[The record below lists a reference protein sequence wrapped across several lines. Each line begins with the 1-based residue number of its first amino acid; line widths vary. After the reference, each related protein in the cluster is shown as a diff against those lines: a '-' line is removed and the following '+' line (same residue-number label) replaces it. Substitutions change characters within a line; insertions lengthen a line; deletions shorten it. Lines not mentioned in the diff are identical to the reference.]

1 MVQSIA
7 FEFQPF
13 SDDEDD
19 VAMTTARRLT
29 VSLNFLFTV
38 MMYGMHGDLLRIED
52 IAASFTWSD
61 YETSMQRWM
70 GTRRSGFPLSRGG
83 WATPLPASVYLLSSG
98 SSAVHYNTAR
108 TVSVH
113 SARKKSYLVSSLL
126 SWSARRS
133 AALYKKEEDLLQL
146 SRAESEEDDFPSSCL
161 VGWQAPKLLL

>member
-1 MVQSIA
+1 MT
-7 FEFQPF
+7 
-13 SDDEDD
+13 
-19 VAMTTARRLT
+19 MTTARRLT

-38 MMYGMHGDLLRIED
+38 MMYGMHRDLLRIED
-52 IAASFTWSD
+52 IASFTWSD

-83 WATPLPASVYLLSSG
+83 WATPFPASVYLLSSG
-98 SSAVHYNTAR
+98 SSAVHHDTAR

-113 SARKKSYLVSSLL
+113 SARKKGYLVSLL

-133 AALYKKEEDLLQL
+133 AALYKKDEDLLQL
-146 SRAESEEDDFPSSCL
+146 SRAESEEDDDFPSSCL